1 MSQMQEIQ
9 YKIVYEIEEY
19 GPIRGYNDK
28 LAAWK
33 NHALSR
39 GDLPREYLTPR
50 IICGQS
56 QKEFEFISR
65 PITIPSVEMQE
76 EIGRLAPWT
85 YHVEVPGATTIG
97 HNTYNEGTIRF
108 HRYRA
113 NLICNT
119 VAQMLG
125 SDLTT
130 STFLDIGCN
139 CGFFTLEMAARGAFH
154 VMGLDFR
161 QENIEQA
168 KFLKRAFGVS
178 SSDFSTQNVKDLED
192 DGHLFDVVLNLG
204 LMYHLSTPFEILR
217 SCYLSTKQFCVI
229 DTISHTEPISAYHV
243 QMKDPNI
250 SIEGDLSFELQP
262 TYRGIL
268 DTIKAAGFGE
278 VVEIVAPTDD
288 IELYDSASR
297 RCLVAF
303 KESSE
308 PYLARL
314 RNSHTGGLGA

>member
-1 MSQMQEIQ
+1 MQKAQ
-9 YKIVYEIEEY
+9 YKIVREIEEY
-19 GPIRGYNDK
+19 GPMRGYNDK

-50 IICGQS
+50 IICEQS
-56 QKEFEFISR
+56 QNEFEFISK
-65 PITIPSVEMQE
+65 PITIPIDEMQE
-76 EIGRLAPWT
+76 EIRRLSPWT

-108 HRYRA
+108 HRYRG
-113 NLICNT
+113 NLICNA
-119 VAQMLG
+119 VAQLLG
-125 SDLTT
+125 SNLTT
-130 STFLDIGCN
+130 STILDLGCN
-139 CGFFTLEMAARGAFH
+139 CGFFTLEMAARGALH
-154 VMGLDFR
+154 VLGLDFR

-168 KFLKRAFGVS
+168 EFLKRAFGVS
-178 SSDFSTQNVKDLED
+178 SSNFSTQNVKDIEED
-192 DGHLFDVVLNLG
+192 NELFDVVLNLG
-204 LMYHLSTPFEILR
+204 LMYHLSTPFEVLR
-217 SCYLSTKQFCVI
+217 SCYQLTKQFCVI

-243 QMKDPNI
+243 QMKNPNI

-268 DTIKAAGFGE
+268 DTITAAGFGE

-288 IELYDSASR
+288 VELYDSASR

-308 PYLARL
+308 PYLTRL
-314 RNSHTGGLGA
+314 LDNDFVELGA